1 MPTVPTV
8 IRSGR
13 VLLRRWTPADRP
25 VFAAMNADPI
35 VMEYFPSALDRSE
48 SDAFVDR
55 IEAHFDTAGFG
66 LWAVEIVSS
75 GAFAGFVG
83 LWPAAFDAHFTPA
96 IEVGWRL
103 RSDVWGN
110 GYATEAARLALD
122 DGFSRLGVD
131 EIVSFTAAV
140 NQPSR
145 RVMEKLGMR
154 RDPLDDFEHPSV
166 AVGSSLR
173 THVLYRLAA
182 DAWTVDRPELT

>member
-1 MPTVPTV
+1 MPNVASV
-8 IRSGR
+8 IRSGL
-13 VLLRRWTPADRP
+13 VLVRRWSPADRP